1 MKYDFD
7 KTLDHRKD
15 GSYRWHQPE
24 GTNEMLGMG
33 TADLDFECAP
43 CIKEA
48 CRRVME
54 ENTYNYR
61 YKSEDYYNALSDFYK
76 RNYDMEIDANRV
88 TNVPGTIGAI
98 HIALRTFTSAGDK
111 VLMHAPVFG
120 PLKDAVC
127 GADLQLVTSPLILR
141 NGKYRIDFKGFETR
155 IIKERPKVFLLVNP
169 HNPTGRVFT
178 SEELSKMADI
188 CERNGVVIISD
199 EVHSLITYGDN
210 KHIPI
215 LAVSDVA
222 RKMSVLIT
230 SLSKG
235 YNIMSLPHALVI
247 IDNEELRAAWEKVV
261 LPYNFHF
268 ATNVYALA
276 AVTSVL
282 KGEADEW
289 LAELTQYLEANLDAC
304 LEFFGR
310 DDIAADAIR
319 PEAGFLLWVDI
330 RTAGI
335 EENDLKAYFRHE
347 CNVDLNDGAA
357 FGEEGKG
364 FIRINFAV
372 THDVMTKALKH
383 LEEALS

>member
-7 KTLDHRKD
+7 KTLDHRTD
-15 GSYRWHQPE
+15 GSYRWLQPE
-24 GTNEMLGMG
+24 GTDEMLGMG

-48 CRRVME
+48 CRRVLE

-61 YKSEDYYNALSDFYK
+61 YKSEEYYEALADFYR
-76 RNYDMEIDANRV
+76 RNYDMEIDARKV

-98 HIALRTFTSAGDK
+98 HIALKTFTSAEDK

-127 GADLQLVTSPLILR
+127 GADVHLVTNPLKLQ
-141 NGKYRIDFKGFETR
+141 NGRYTVDFEDFEKK
-155 IIKERPKVFLLVNP
+155 IIEEQPKVFLLVNP

-178 SEELSKMADI
+178 HEELSRMAEV
-188 CERNGVVIISD
+188 CERHGVVIISD
-199 EVHSLITYGDN
+199 EVHSLITYGKN
-210 KHIPI
+210 VHTPI
-215 LAVSDVA
+215 LAVSDAA
-222 RKMSVLIT
+222 RKMSVLVT

-247 IDNEELRAAWEKVV
+247 IFNDELKANWDKTVM
-261 LPYNFHF
+261 PYNFHF

-282 KGEADEW
+282 KGETDEW
-289 LAELTQYLEANLDAC
+289 LAELTQYLENNLEMC
-304 LEFFGR
+304 LDFFGR
-310 DDIAADAIR
+310 EDIAADAIR
-319 PEAGFLLWVDI
+319 PEAGFLLWIDI
-330 RTAGI
+330 RKAGI
-335 EENDLKAYFRHE
+335 EESDLKAYFRRE

-357 FGEEGKG
+357 FGEEGNG

-372 THDVMTKALKH
+372 THDVMT
-383 LEEALS
+383 EALRRLEKVLS